1 MSAKKPNLSAEPAEQ
16 VTKPMKRG
24 FDARN
29 GLGLYIDRP
38 ETNPE
43 GLVVEFDD
51 DFVVIKDK
59 FPKAR

>member
-1 MSAKKPNLSAEPAEQ
+1 MSAKKPKLVAEPVERLA
-16 VTKPMKRG
+16 KSLKRS